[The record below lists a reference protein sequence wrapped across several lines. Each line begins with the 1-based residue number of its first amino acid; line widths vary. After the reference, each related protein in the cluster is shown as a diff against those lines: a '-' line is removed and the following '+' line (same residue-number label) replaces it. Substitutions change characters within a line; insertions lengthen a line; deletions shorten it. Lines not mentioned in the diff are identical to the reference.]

1 MSLFNM
7 IDKDRL
13 RLRPPTVNK
22 TQQNDHSFIVR
33 GTEIWNHFAGQI
45 LVHKKLAEGKLPQQL
60 GRSKKPTL
68 LIIKSKLYDLSLSIP
83 STKAK
88 IKKLLLTKQ
97 SHGGVEWIRP
107 NHEI

>member
-1 MSLFNM
+1 M

-13 RLRPPTVNK
+13 RLRPPTVKK
-22 TQQNDHSFIVR
+22 TQQNNHSFIVR
-33 GTEIWNHFAGQI
+33 GTEIWNHFAGQV
-45 LVHKKLAEGKLPQQL
+45 LVHEKPVEGKLAQQL

-68 LIIKSKLYDLSLSIP
+68 LTIRSKLYDLSLSIP

-88 IKKLLLTKQ
+88 IKRLLLNRQ
-97 SHGGVEWIRP
+97 SHGGIEWMRP